1 MVTDVATWHGRAP
14 IALEVAEGP
23 HAWEAFRAAREG
35 IKACATRQGVDPEAL
50 TWRVEYPARV
60 QGKVLSTGTCPITG
74 NPIPSPY
81 FLTATHTIQEN

>member
-35 IKACATRQGVDPEAL
+35 IKACATRQGADPEAL
-50 TWRVEYPARV
+50 TWRVEYPAR
-60 QGKVLSTGTCPITG
+60 ITG